1 MRVVSVQ
8 GLRTA
13 PFVLLALWCSTA
25 AVFPQSTP
33 ASDPQV
39 GAVHPLLKWS
49 NAEVITETMEEPK
62 YPRSAKKGGVGAEL
76 ILLVQIDETG
86 SVTSVEVTRTRTV
99 DPETCQ
105 PQGRPGEEEVSG
117 PTQKNR
123 EALATA
129 AAEAILGW
137 KYHPATRNGKAITSL
152 TIVVVRFCP
161 NGKVMTL
168 R

>member
-1 MRVVSVQ
+1 MRI
-8 GLRTA
+8 
-13 PFVLLALWCSTA
+13 FVTHGPRSASLLLLMVWCSTV

-33 ASDPQV
+33 PSDPRE
-39 GAVHPLLKWS
+39 GTIHPLLKWS
-49 NAEVITETMEEPK
+49 SPEVIAETMEEPK
-62 YPRSAKKGGVGAEL
+62 YPLSAKKGGVGAEL

-86 SVTSVEVTRTRTV
+86 SVTSVEVTRTRRV

-105 PQGRPGEEEVSG
+105 PQGKPGEEEASWL
-117 PTQKNR
+117 TQKNR
-123 EALATA
+123 EALAAA

-161 NGKVMTL
+161 KGKVMIL

>member
-1 MRVVSVQ
+1 
-8 GLRTA
+8 
-13 PFVLLALWCSTA
+13 
-25 AVFPQSTP
+25 
-33 ASDPQV
+33 
-39 GAVHPLLKWS
+39 
-49 NAEVITETMEEPK
+49 MEEPK

-86 SVTSVEVTRTRTV
+86 SVTSVEVTRTRRV

-105 PQGRPGEEEVSG
+105 PQGKPGEEEASG
-117 PTQKNR
+117 LTQKNR
-123 EALATA
+123 EALAAA

-161 NGKVMTL
+161 NGKVMTI